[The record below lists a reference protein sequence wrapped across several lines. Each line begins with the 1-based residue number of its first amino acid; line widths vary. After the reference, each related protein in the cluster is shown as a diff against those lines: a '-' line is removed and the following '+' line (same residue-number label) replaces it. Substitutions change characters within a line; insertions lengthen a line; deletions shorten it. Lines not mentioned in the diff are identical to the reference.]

1 MGKTG
6 INARNIRQ
14 DWLMRLLCNWLV
26 LHTSEP
32 VPEGADP
39 QNPAPFF
46 LPYAVTPESGGR
58 VLLSTPNVAPI
69 SRHKPKV

>member
-1 MGKTG
+1 
-6 INARNIRQ
+6 
-14 DWLMRLLCNWLV
+14 MRLLCNWLA

-46 LPYAVTPESGGR
+46 FGCLCCGTPESGGR
-58 VLLSTPNVAPI
+58 VLLSTRNVAPI
-69 SRHKPKV
+69 SKHKPKV

>member
-1 MGKTG
+1 
-6 INARNIRQ
+6 
-14 DWLMRLLCNWLV
+14 MRLLCNWLA

-46 LPYAVTPESGGR
+46 WLPYAVTPESGGR
-58 VLLSTPNVAPI
+58 VLLSTRNVAPI
-69 SRHKPKV
+69 SKHKPKV

>member
-14 DWLMRLLCNWLV
+14 DWLMRLLCNWLA

-32 VPEGADP
+32 VPEGIG
-39 QNPAPFF
+39 
-46 LPYAVTPESGGR
+46 S
-58 VLLSTPNVAPI
+58 LSTPASQSPRAPI
-69 SRHKPKV
+69 RKTRRLFFWLL